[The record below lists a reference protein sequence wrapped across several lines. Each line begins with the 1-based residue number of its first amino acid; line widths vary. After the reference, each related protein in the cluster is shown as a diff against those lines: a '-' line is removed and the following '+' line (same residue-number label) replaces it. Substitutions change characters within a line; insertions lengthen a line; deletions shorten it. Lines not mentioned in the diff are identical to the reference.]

1 MPSEAQPG
9 QEQLNRILEQSVVA
23 MSEAV
28 SARDAYTAEHQAAV
42 VDLAVAVA
50 KALDMPESRI
60 EGLRLASMIHDIGN
74 LTIPADILNKPG
86 KLTDMEFELVKTH
99 AQAGHDIVKGIDFPW
114 PIAEILLQHH
124 EHMDGSGYPRGLKGD
139 EILMESRILVTANVI
154 ESMTSY
160 RPCRDPLPMETAI
173 AEIKKYRG
181 TKYDAAVVDAC
192 VRVLDAG

>member
-9 QEQLNRILEQSVVA
+9 QERLNRILEQSVVA

-42 VDLAVAVA
+42 VDLSVAVA

-99 AQAGHDIVKGIDFPW
+99 AQAGHDIVKSIDFPW

-160 RPCRDPLPMETAI
+160 RPCRDALPMETAI

-181 TKYDAAVVDAC
+181 TKYDASVVDAC